1 MKAIKH
7 ETITQPNGVTIEEYT
22 LDTGY
27 RFQDGRD
34 ENGDQFSALWTKKNK
49 PVKPGSVTYQRA
61 EKAVDK
67 FANATRSKL

>member
-1 MKAIKH
+1 MKVIKH
-7 ETITQPNGVTIEEYT
+7 ETLNQPNGVTIEEYT
-22 LDTGY
+22 LDIGY

-49 PVKPGSVTYQRA
+49 SVPATLVTYKRA

-67 FANATRSKL
+67 HCNPTRSKL